1 MHNHVEL
8 VSRSLHVF
16 LVSSCFTGC
25 SFQHDTYVSPTL
37 TYDHRENPRDIW
49 SYAWAGRRVLQK
61 QYMGAGAPEGDITQH
76 PARDAPF
83 LRCIGAFAQTFEI
96 IEALVSSST

>member
-1 MHNHVEL
+1 MH
-8 VSRSLHVF
+8 VSPVPFVLFSLGV
-16 LVSSCFTGC
+16 LL
-25 SFQHDTYVSPTL
+25 QHDTYVSPTL

-76 PARDAPF
+76 EVYSDIPLREMPPF
-83 LRCIGAFAQTFEI
+83 CVA
-96 IEALVSSST
+96 